1 MIAGFTFPLSID
13 MKKNQFDLEHLKKIA
28 DHALDYA
35 KKIGATASE
44 VEVSF
49 GTGKNISVRL
59 GALETLEINR
69 DKGFSVTL
77 FNGQRKGSSSSSDLS
92 IQSIDDTVDA
102 AFNIARYTAPDPLFG
117 LADKSLMANNMK
129 DLDLHNA

>member
-1 MIAGFTFPLSID
+1 

-28 DHALDYA
+28 DHTLDYA

-59 GALETLEINR
+59 GNLETLEINR
-69 DKGFSVTL
+69 DKGLSSPKQGPFKVTWRVFSTALHVNVL
-77 FNGQRKGSSSSSDLS
+77 GSFSYISYIS
-92 IQSIDDTVDA
+92 
-102 AFNIARYTAPDPLFG
+102 
-117 LADKSLMANNMK
+117 
-129 DLDLHNA
+129 